1 MRRALIRCRG
11 CLGDFL
17 PPGRRNRHF
26 AVDFELPTGLRDLVQ
41 STGVPHV
48 EVARVLVDGE
58 PAGWEQVVHG
68 GESIEVHPRY
78 PLDRTPGEARFVLDV
93 HLGRLARNLRLLGID
108 AIHDPAADDPR
119 LVAVSRGEGRTLL
132 TRDRGLLMRSGLAD
146 GTFVRETEPV
156 GQTVEVVRRFRLSGS
171 IRPFTRCLVCNGLLV
186 EADAG
191 HPDIPPAVRSEHEHF
206 RRCPGCG
213 RLYWEGSHVEGLRGL
228 VTEIETRAADAG

>member
-1 MRRALIRCRG
+1 MRHALIRCHG
-11 CLGDFL
+11 CLADLL
-17 PPGRRNRHF
+17 PPGRRDRPF
-26 AVDFELPTGLRDLVQ
+26 TLDFELPTGLRDLIQ

-58 PAGWEQVVHG
+58 PAGWERVIHG

-78 PLDRTPGEARFVLDV
+78 PLDRPPDGAGFVLDV

-108 AIHDPAADDPR
+108 AVHDPAAGDPR
-119 LVAVSRGEGRTLL
+119 LVAISQGEGRTLL

-146 GTFVRETEPV
+146 GSFVRETEPV
-156 GQTVEVVRRFRLSGS
+156 SQTVEVVRRFRLTGS
-171 IRPFTRCLVCNGLLV
+171 VRPFTRCLVCNGILV

-191 HPDIPPAVRSEHEHF
+191 HPDIPPAVRSEHHRF

-213 RLYWEGSHVEGLRGL
+213 RLYWEGSHVGRLRAL
-228 VTEIETRAADAG
+228 VTEIETRAAESG